1 MLINLQVCQCI
12 VNLII
17 CTFLS
22 LKIWLTVVFVIF
34 LCGYISELEV
44 TASQNLLDASGSD
57 SLGAEEKTL
66 KACAQTS
73 QPSEFNASSYQGDYK

>member
-1 MLINLQVCQCI
+1 M
-12 VNLII
+12 
-17 CTFLS
+17 
-22 LKIWLTVVFVIF
+22 
-34 LCGYISELEV
+34 